1 MFDTVCVGAGLIGGV
16 QAALLRRSRHLP
28 RPKVLLTDGARR
40 PSFSSQLTKNIRQIA
55 VNPGSR
61 QLLQDTGA
69 WEKLGNS
76 PWAVNKITVWDSM
89 GHGGLEFEAKHEE
102 NPIFHITEV
111 PAISAAGVDAAEDAG
126 VELMFESKLENIKIP
141 NRFNQAIQDTDYVSF
156 KINESEFETRL
167 LLGCDGANSSVRKA
181 AGLGQL
187 SKNYDQRGF
196 VCTVRAENVAD
207 NRTAFQRFLPSGDVI
222 ALLPCEEDQLSIV
235 WSCAASK
242 AKMLESLDA
251 DELISKINE
260 YLVNDETPT
269 LIKTLHNSL
278 SFIPKSIGLKT
289 EMRVDPPIITEV
301 LSPTGSFPL
310 GSALATNMV
319 APRTAILGDAAHRV
333 HPFAGQ
339 GANMG
344 WRDVE
349 LLTDELERAH
359 LSGIDYTSQ
368 LSLSKYEK
376 AALLEHAA
384 FMSGLEGLKQLYK
397 TNATPFVLARNVG
410 TMLVNNNSAL
420 KDIFISRAS

>member
-28 RPKVLLTDGARR
+28 RPKVLLTDGAQR

-61 QLLQDTGA
+61 QLLQDIGA

-102 NPIFHITEV
+102 NPIFHMTEV

-156 KINESEFETRL
+156 KINDTEHETRL

-181 AGLGQL
+181 AGLSLL

-196 VCTVRAENVAD
+196 VCTVRAENVDD

-235 WSCAASK
+235 WSCASRK

-251 DELISKINE
+251 EELVFKINE
-260 YLVNDETPT
+260 CLISDETPT
-269 LIKTLHNSL
+269 LIKTIHNSL

-289 EMRVDPPIITEV
+289 EMQVDPPRITEI

-359 LSGIDYTSQ
+359 LSGIDYTSH

-376 AALLEHAA
+376 AALLEHAT

-397 TNATPFVLARNVG
+397 TNATPLVLARNVG
-410 TMLVNNNSAL
+410 TMFVNNNSAL